1 MTARLHRLRR
11 IFFGK
16 NFGRNLWGR
25 AIFKIFCEKKEDK
38 IFQKIPEIPVKI
50 FSKKIMELAQSK

>member
-16 NFGRNLWGR
+16 NFMELRHLQNILQKR
-25 AIFKIFCEKKEDK
+25 EDK